1 LQYKNVSY
9 GGLQFLGR
17 PLILVADGALFYG
30 PLSREFLFWGIFMAC
45 HILPVLTALCSTAFF
60 LGERFDFGRF
70 DDLPHF
76 HRKRLWKRAIHIMV
90 LCPSF
95 RPTSKHAGGVKI
107 GAEWAKNLVSVSEA
121 ESGLNQTLV
130 VHSKLTMY

>member
-1 LQYKNVSY
+1 MGHFHGMPHFTGAN
-9 GGLQFLGR
+9 
-17 PLILVADGALFYG
+17 GALFH
-30 PLSREFLFWGIFMAC
+30 R
-45 HILPVLTALCSTAFF
+45 VFF
-60 LGERFDFGRF
+60 AERFDFGRF